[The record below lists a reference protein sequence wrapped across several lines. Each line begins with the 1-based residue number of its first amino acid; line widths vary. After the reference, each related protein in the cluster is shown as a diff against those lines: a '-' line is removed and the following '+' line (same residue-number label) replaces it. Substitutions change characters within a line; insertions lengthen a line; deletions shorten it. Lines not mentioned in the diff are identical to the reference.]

1 MSAILLDGKKT
12 AADIRAALKD
22 RVAKLV
28 AKGVRPGLSVTLVG
42 EDPASTVYVNSKDA
56 AAKEV
61 GIQAWTHRLPAGIS
75 EVELAAHLERQNL
88 DPAVHGIL
96 LQLPLPSHLPAEK
109 LLNLISAGKD
119 VDGFHPIS
127 LGNLMLGRPGFKPC
141 TPWGVQVLLKAYNLS
156 PEGKHVVVAGR
167 SNIVGKPVANI
178 LLQKE
183 AFANATVTICHTG
196 TPDLGHFTRQAD
208 FIIAAMGKPGAI
220 TGDMVKEGAVVVDV
234 GVNRV
239 KSETAKSGFRL
250 VGDVDFESVSKKA
263 SHITPVPGGV
273 GPMTIAMLLTNT
285 VHGAEAALAEAALA
299 ESALAMRSPA
309 GRTPG

>member
-1 MSAILLDGKKT
+1 MAQLLDGKKT

-22 RVAKLV
+22 RVAALV

-42 EDPASTVYVNSKDA
+42 EDPASVSYVNGKDA
-56 AAKEV
+56 AAREV
-61 GIQAWTHRLPAGIS
+61 GIQAWTHRLPATIS
-75 EVELAAHLERQNL
+75 ERELSEHLERQNR

-96 LQLPLPSHLPAEK
+96 LQLPLPSHLPSEK
-109 LLNLISAGKD
+109 LLNLISARKD

-156 PEGKHVVVAGR
+156 PEGKHVVIAGR
-167 SNIVGKPVANI
+167 SNIVGKPIANI
-178 LLQKE
+178 LVQKE

-196 TPDLGHFTRQAD
+196 TPDLGVHTRQAD
-208 FIIAAMGKPGAI
+208 FLIAAMGRPGTI

-239 KSETAKSGFRL
+239 KSDKTKSGFRL
-250 VGDVDFESVSKKA
+250 VGDVDFESVEKKA
-263 SHITPVPGGV
+263 SYITPVPGGV

-285 VHGAEAALAEAALA
+285 VQGAETALAETRLAEAA
-299 ESALAMRSPA
+299 PA
-309 GRTPG
+309 

>member
-1 MSAILLDGKKT
+1 MAILLDGKKT
-12 AADIRAALKD
+12 ASDIREALKD
-22 RVAKLV
+22 RVNKL
-28 AKGVRPGLSVTLVG
+28 AAQGVRPGLSVTLVG

-61 GIQAWTHRLPAGIS
+61 GIQAWTHRLPANIS
-75 EVELAAHLERQNL
+75 EKDLADHLERQNR

-96 LQLPLPSHLPAEK
+96 LQLPLPSHLPSEK
-109 LLNLISAGKD
+109 LLNLIAARKD

-127 LGNLMLGRPGFKPC
+127 LGNLMLGRRGFKPC

-156 PEGKHVVVAGR
+156 PEGKHVVIAGR
-167 SNIVGKPVANI
+167 SNIVGKPIANI
-178 LLQKE
+178 LMQKE
-183 AFANATVTICHTG
+183 AFANATVTVCHTG
-196 TPDLGHFTRQAD
+196 TPDLGVFTRQAD
-208 FIIAAMGKPGAI
+208 FIIAAMGKPGVI

-239 KSETAKSGFRL
+239 KSDTTKSGFRL

-263 SHITPVPGGV
+263 SYITPVPGGV

-285 VHGAEAALAEAALA
+285 VQAAEAAGAEMML
-299 ESALAMRSPA
+299 
-309 GRTPG
+309 G